1 MIWFFI
7 SSLREVNQPK
17 AWSYTESCN
26 FRSSVNSSPSAWT
39 HMNIYGQCGRLV
51 ILLFSL
57 SLALTHPPAHTHT
70 IYFWIWTFVLRLQKS
85 LYTFLSSKYSILAV
99 WYPSLWPWLSALKRA
114 MPMVSTTERPSGK
127 NLTSLTSSIQ
137 PWSANLLTTHLRYL
151 TPCQDVIH
159 FISTSFWLGPKAVKV
174 YALNPILNFCAACH
188 MLCST
193 EVGYSEPLHTPPRE
207 LMWLPPNSVNTMPR
221 HWGC

>member
-26 FRSSVNSSPSAWT
+26 FRSSVKSSPSTWT
-39 HMNIYGQCGRLV
+39 HMHIYGQCGRLV
-51 ILLFSL
+51 ILSL
-57 SLALTHPPAHTHT
+57 SHDPFFGFGLLHS
-70 IYFWIWTFVLRLQKS
+70 YFNWMQK
-85 LYTFLSSKYSILAV
+85 YIFTFLSSKYSIWAV
-99 WYPSLWPWLSALKRA
+99 WYPSLWPWQSTLKRA

-151 TPCQDVIH
+151 TPCQDVMY
-159 FISTSFWLGPKAVKV
+159 FINSSFWLGPKAVKV
-174 YALNPILNFCAACH
+174 YVLNPIH
-188 MLCST
+188 
-193 EVGYSEPLHTPPRE
+193 V
-207 LMWLPPNSVNTMPR
+207 
-221 HWGC
+221 